1 MSERED
7 PRLEPRD
14 RELVDWIGR
23 HYAPPEETTARRAAF
38 TESLRARLEPRRGR
52 VFGPAFA
59 ALAAACLA
67 WWLLPGAAPEDPAT
81 VADVG
86 AWEYELLLSSDV
98 SPAADR
104 DESGFLPDDYQAIA
118 TVFLGS

>member
-14 RELVDWIGR
+14 RELVDWMGR
-23 HYAPPEETTARRAAF
+23 HYAPPEETAARRAAF
-38 TESLRARLEPRRGR
+38 TESLRARLEP
-52 VFGPAFA
+52 P
-59 ALAAACLA
+59 CLV
-67 WWLLPGAAPEDPAT
+67 WWLLPGAAPEPPVA
-81 VADVG
+81 VADAG

-118 TVFLGS
+118 AVFLGS